1 MWEELSVSEPGAS
14 PQTSAP
20 LSSTTSPCA
29 PPAAGCAFIYP
40 SPPAFC
46 LPSFPRA
53 YLWPSPF
60 SSRPPQPELGHCAR
74 LVAGAI
80 NLRGQRAAW
89 WASRSPINFIP
100 PDAGQLH
107 LCRWWPPSSAA
118 GAGWPWGGAPGG
130 SMGLPGAEKCDL
142 QSCPRSAPSSSF
154 LPSPGKNIPALE
166 THLEKSF
173 REGKAINFPPAPTF
187 AGAVRRERKR
197 LLGAVTSRT
206 GSPLAGPD
214 VL

>member
-14 PQTSAP
+14 PQTSPP
-20 LSSTTSPCA
+20 LSSTTSPRA
-29 PPAAGCAFIYP
+29 PLPRGAHLSIPPRQP
-40 SPPAFC
+40 SASP
-46 LPSFPRA
+46 LFPRA

-89 WASRSPINFIP
+89 WASRSPINFVP

-130 SMGLPGAEKCDL
+130 SVGLPRAEKCDL

-154 LPSPGKNIPALE
+154 LPSPGKKIPALE

-173 REGKAINFPPAPTF
+173 REGKAINFSPAP
-187 AGAVRRERKR
+187 RPLREPCGGR
-197 LLGAVTSRT
+197 
-206 GSPLAGPD
+206 GSLFPGR
-214 VL
+214 

>member
-89 WASRSPINFIP
+89 WASRSPINFVP

-118 GAGWPWGGAPGG
+118 GAGWPWEGAPGARWVCREPKNVTC
-130 SMGLPGAEKCDL
+130 SRALALLLP
-142 QSCPRSAPSSSF
+142 PPFF
-154 LPSPGKNIPALE
+154 L
-166 THLEKSF
+166 HLEKKS
-173 REGKAINFPPAPTF
+173 
-187 AGAVRRERKR
+187 RRWRPIWR
-197 LLGAVTSRT
+197 
-206 GSPLAGPD
+206 SPLGKGRP
-214 VL
+214 